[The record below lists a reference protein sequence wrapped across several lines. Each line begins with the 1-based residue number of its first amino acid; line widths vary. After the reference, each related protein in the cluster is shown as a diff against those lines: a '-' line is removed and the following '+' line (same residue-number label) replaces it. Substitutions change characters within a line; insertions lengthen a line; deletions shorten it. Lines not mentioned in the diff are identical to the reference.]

1 MIDGNNSENQDWDLT
16 HKLARMHTKG
26 NDSITKEE
34 ALREVRAEIQRRFV
48 PDDLLNKIITFIDED
63 KFDALEREI
72 FSSELTERIKQQ
84 IGNSNWF
91 DSLEKELLNA
101 LRSGEIK
108 CLGINSNTCKREEI
122 TAIEWVD
129 LKFYYGVP
137 TLQVGP
143 KYCTL
148 GTRWYRLE
156 FPAESIQKVW
166 PIPNSVNSHKNQ
178 EEQTDFPLDTKW
190 EDMTW
195 TFLSNELVRVEAKG
209 FSKKYQYSELG
220 FTDKRKGDTP
230 DTRWS
235 ILKTFAKCDGEIGW
249 DRAIDTKQKN
259 IMSAAV
265 RDIRKRLKTFFNI
278 NDDPFHPYRK
288 TNSYLTKFTIKDNR
302 DIDNTDNSEPD
313 GFSLEEVKEHL
324 NNSQ

>member
-1 MIDGNNSENQDWDLT
+1 VIDGNNSEDQDWDLT

-91 DSLEKELLNA
+91 DSLEKELLND

-137 TLQVGP
+137 TLQAGP

-148 GTRWYRLE
+148 GTRWYGLE
-156 FPAESIQKVW
+156 FPTESIKRIW
-166 PIPNSVNSHKNQ
+166 SIPETLPN
-178 EEQTDFPLDTKW
+178 EQATKKPTAVSMKD
-190 EDMTW
+190 DMQ
-195 TFLSNELVRVEAKG
+195 R
-209 FSKKYQYSELG
+209 
-220 FTDKRKGDTP
+220 DKRTLAKKWKEEG
-230 DTRWS
+230 R
-235 ILKTFAKCDGEIGW
+235 TFIQMELSKELATNEKYNHIKYTTIEKL
-249 DRAIDTKQKN
+249 T
-259 IMSAAV
+259 
-265 RDIRKRLKTFFNI
+265 
-278 NDDPFHPYRK
+278 RK
-288 TNSYLTKFTIKDNR
+288 T
-302 DIDNTDNSEPD
+302 
-313 GFSLEEVKEHL
+313 
-324 NNSQ
+324 